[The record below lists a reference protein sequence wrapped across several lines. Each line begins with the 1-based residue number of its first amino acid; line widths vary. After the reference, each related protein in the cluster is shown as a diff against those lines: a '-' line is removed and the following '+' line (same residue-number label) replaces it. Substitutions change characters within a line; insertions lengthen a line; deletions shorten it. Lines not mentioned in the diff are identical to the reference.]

1 MEQLIKRTKN
11 IKYVKD
17 ICDNVILMHPK
28 ISEGCQIL
36 NVFSLVLFFFFLTKK
51 CKNNW
56 KLRIIVYN

>member
-28 ISEGCQIL
+28 ISEGCHIL
-36 NVFSLVLFFFFLTKK
+36 NVFSLLLIFLTKK

-56 KLRIIVYN
+56 KLQIIVYN